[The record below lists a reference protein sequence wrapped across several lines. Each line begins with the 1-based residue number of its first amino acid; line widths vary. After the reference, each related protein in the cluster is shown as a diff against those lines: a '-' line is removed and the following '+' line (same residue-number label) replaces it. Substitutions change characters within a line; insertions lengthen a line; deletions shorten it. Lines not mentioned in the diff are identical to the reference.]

1 MAEFV
6 EYEAPTSC
14 LRRLTQ
20 QDKSGKFKLIVTNDQ
35 DKNNII
41 EILTTIN
48 KARIISKKINNLF
61 EIDPTLDEYEIELP
75 KEISI
80 SEDIKIII
88 EKLLKSTE
96 EKVLIEKSKE
106 RQANIIRLFLGEST
120 KEDNVHI
127 DMKSIKEAISY
138 LSTEAH
144 SSSIQYLSLHLKEI
158 IEDGEFDKLDEKI
171 VYEILDSYFQNQE
184 KSKENQNQ
192 EIFEQLKQK
201 ENVDIVMHFLLQ
213 VEYEDYTEEM
223 KEYIVNNLSDEI
235 VDNELS
241 QIIIL
246 LRKLILNSKSSKAK
260 RITEVEYQNDELD
273 GIISHMKKT
282 IGEDLIEKGEL
293 KITSGRPVYAGALE
307 NIIKYDK
314 DHIDQCFR
322 NNDGSRL
329 KESEGWIQFDFGNR
343 KINLTSY
350 TIRSSPEGLYH
361 PKTWRVLGSDDG
373 EKWDILDRQTNNSS
387 LNANSIKQ
395 RFKCDQSN
403 SYYRFIRYIQDDSW
417 YKNREYCIG
426 FSCIEFFGSITA

>member
-1 MAEFV
+1 MKLLQV
-6 EYEAPTSC
+6 VWG
-14 LRRLTQ
+14 LTQ

-48 KARIISKKINNLF
+48 KARIISKKINNIF

-80 SEDIKIII
+80 SEDIRIII

-171 VYEILDSYFQNQE
+171 VYEIFDSYFQQE

-192 EIFEQLKQK
+192 EIFEHLKQK

-223 KEYIVNNLSDEI
+223 KEYIANNLSDEI

-241 QIIIL
+241 QIITL
-246 LRKLILNSKSSKAK
+246 LRKLILNSKSSKEK
-260 RITEVEYQNDELD
+260 GITEVEYQSDELD
-273 GIISHMKKT
+273 GIISYMKKT

-293 KITSGRPVYAGALE
+293 KITSGHPVYAGALE

-314 DHIDQCFR
+314 DHIDQYFR

-329 KESEGWIQFDFGNR
+329 KESEGWIQFDFGKR

-350 TIRSSPEGLYH
+350 TIRSSPESVYH

-395 RFKCDQSN
+395 RFKCDQN
-403 SYYRFIRYIQDDSW
+403 HSYYRFIRYIQDDSW
-417 YKNREYCIG
+417 YGNREYCIG
-426 FSCIEFFGSITA
+426 FSCIEFFGSIKA